1 MKFAPIALCAAAL
14 ICTALPSQAKI
25 VSGKEQA
32 RAQAERACY
41 LDAKALCPRRH
52 PGRGQGGGLLHG
64 EADTAQR
71 GLRRHLRQ
79 GDLTLHREGE
89 TAWLPCQGSPRTLF
103 SVVPSPPS
111 SASAARA
118 SSGFDAWCCAA

>member
-41 LDAKALCPRRH
+41 LDAKAMCPDAIPDEGKVAACFTAKRT
-52 PGRGQGGGLLHG
+52 QLS
-64 EADTAQR
+64 EACGAI
-71 GLRRHLRQ
+71 
-79 GDLTLHREGE
+79 
-89 TAWLPCQGSPRTLF
+89 
-103 SVVPSPPS
+103 
-111 SASAARA
+111 
-118 SSGFDAWCCAA
+118 FDKGI

>member
-41 LDAKALCPRRH
+41 LDAKALCPDAIPDEGKVTACFKAKR
-52 PGRGQGGGLLHG
+52 PQLSPACGAIFDRGI
-64 EADTAQR
+64 
-71 GLRRHLRQ
+71 
-79 GDLTLHREGE
+79 
-89 TAWLPCQGSPRTLF
+89 
-103 SVVPSPPS
+103 
-111 SASAARA
+111 
-118 SSGFDAWCCAA
+118 

>member
-41 LDAKALCPRRH
+41 LDAKALCPDAI
-52 PGRGQGGGLLHG
+52 PD
-64 EADTAQR
+64 EEKIKACMAV
-71 GLRRHLRQ
+71 
-79 GDLTLHREGE
+79 HR
-89 TAWLPCQGSPRTLF
+89 LKLSPKCRE
-103 SVVPSPPS
+103 V
-111 SASAARA
+111 
-118 SSGFDAWCCAA
+118 FDAGAR